1 MFELLRGFSSLP
13 VEQLAPAEIAL
24 PGPFFCCKRLADVY
38 CGFIAKEKTAMNITR
53 QERLEAAH
61 ENNPYFIEAGNVAR
75 FSWADMNAD
84 LVAVATA
91 REHIKKAIEAVEG
104 MSQSI
109 DSADLDYVASCIGD
123 GLSEANDKLFNMVE
137 HWSKEASEETFADA

>member
-38 CGFIAKEKTAMNITR
+38 CGFIAKEGTAMNITR

-84 LVAVATA
+84 LVALASA
-91 REHIKKAIEAVEG
+91 REHIKKAIEIVKG
-104 MSQSI
+104 MS
-109 DSADLDYVASCIGD
+109 DCLEDGDKEHVADCIED
-123 GLSEANDKLFNMVE
+123 GLNAANAELFDMIE
-137 HWSKEASEETFADA
+137 HWSKEASEEAWIDA